1 MKLVREAGAVAV
13 AAISL
18 RVALPA
24 IVGAV
29 HALLIPVAVGVGL
42 YLTVR
47 IVNARLNRW

>member
-1 MKLVREAGAVAV
+1 MKLVRVAGAVAL

-24 IVGAV
+24 VVAAV
-29 HALLIPVAVGVGL
+29 HALLIPVAAGVGL
-42 YLTVR
+42 YVIVR